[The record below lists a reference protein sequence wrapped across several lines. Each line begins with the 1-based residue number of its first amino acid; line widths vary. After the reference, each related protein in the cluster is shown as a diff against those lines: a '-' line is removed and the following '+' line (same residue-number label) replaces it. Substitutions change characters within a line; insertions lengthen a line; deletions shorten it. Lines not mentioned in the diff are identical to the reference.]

1 MGFYSFRDLAG
12 LLADGCFL
20 SARVSRRV
28 HGDRWVTNELMNSN
42 KRKIAGK
49 DVRPTLLRLFILQ
62 DVWAR
67 L

>member
-1 MGFYSFRDLAG
+1 
-12 LLADGCFL
+12 
-20 SARVSRRV
+20 
-28 HGDRWVTNELMNSN
+28 VTNELMNSN